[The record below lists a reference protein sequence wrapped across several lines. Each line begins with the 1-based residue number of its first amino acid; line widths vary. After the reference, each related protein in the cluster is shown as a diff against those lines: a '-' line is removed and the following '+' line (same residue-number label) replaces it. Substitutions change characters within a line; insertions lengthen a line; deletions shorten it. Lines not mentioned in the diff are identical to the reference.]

1 MDGQMAKETLELTS
15 YSGTFLI
22 LVLGIMV
29 ISGILAGLTNYFFS
43 EDQKSRG
50 LQAILGRCLLG
61 IAAAFTVPLFL
72 NIISS
77 NLLATAQKN
86 PTNLLVFNGICL
98 IFAFVLCR
106 FKEIV
111 FVKPSQKTDKDKKDN
126 TIIIPI
132 KTEYGFE
139 TSQREFLRDKMNR
152 AGMPESELNI
162 LRSIANKKHAHTSLV
177 DLLKDPELINY
188 KINETLSSLMAKGFV
203 DQRLSKENKLLLYL
217 TPKGHRI
224 LAKVFGESY
233 AYRHNPPN
241 E

>member
-1 MDGQMAKETLELTS
+1 MDGQMAKEALELTS

-43 EDQKSRG
+43 ENQKPQV

-61 IAAAFTVPLFL
+61 IAAALTVPLFL

-86 PTNLLVFNGICL
+86 PINLLVFNGICL

-106 FKEIV
+106 FKEII
-111 FVKPSQKTDKDKKDN
+111 FVKQSRKTEKDKKDN

-132 KTEYGFE
+132 KTDYGFE

-152 AGMPESELNI
+152 TGMSASELKI
-162 LRSIANKKHAHTSLV
+162 LGSIANKKHAHTSLV
-177 DLLKDPELINY
+177 DLLKDPGLINE

-203 DQRLSKENKLLLYL
+203 EQRLSQENRLLLYL

-224 LAKVFGESY
+224 LTKALGESH
-233 AYRHNPPN
+233 A
-241 E
+241 

>member
-1 MDGQMAKETLELTS
+1 MDGQMAKEALELTS

-43 EDQKSRG
+43 ENQKPRV

-61 IAAAFTVPLFL
+61 IAAALTVPLFL

-77 NLLATAQKN
+77 NLLTTAQKN
-86 PTNLLVFNGICL
+86 PINLLVFNGICL

-106 FKEIV
+106 FKEII
-111 FVKPSQKTDKDKKDN
+111 FVKQSQKTEKDKKDN

-139 TSQREFLRDKMNR
+139 TSQREFLRDKINR
-152 AGMPESELNI
+152 TGMSASELKI
-162 LRSIANKKHAHTSLV
+162 LGSIANKKHAHTSLV
-177 DLLKDPELINY
+177 DLLKDPGLINE

-203 DQRLSKENKLLLYL
+203 EQRLSQENRLLLYL
-217 TPKGHRI
+217 TPKGNRI
-224 LAKVFGESY
+224 LTKALGES
-233 AYRHNPPN
+233 HT
-241 E
+241 

>member
-1 MDGQMAKETLELTS
+1 MGGQMAKEALELTS

-29 ISGILAGLTNYFFS
+29 ISGILAGLTNFFFS
-43 EDQKSRG
+43 ENQKPRI

-61 IAAAFTVPLFL
+61 IAAALTVPLFL

-86 PTNLLVFNGICL
+86 PINLLVFNGVCL
-98 IFAFVLCR
+98 IFAFALCR
-106 FKEIV
+106 FKEII
-111 FVKPSQKTDKDKKDN
+111 FVKQSQKTEKDKKDN

-132 KTEYGFE
+132 KTEYGLE
-139 TSQREFLRDKMNR
+139 TSQREFLRDKTNR
-152 AGMPESELNI
+152 TGMSASELKI
-162 LRSIANKKHAHTSLV
+162 LGSIANKKNAHTSLV
-177 DLLKDPELINY
+177 DLLKDPELINE

-203 DQRLSKENKLLLYL
+203 EQRLSQENRLLLYL

-224 LAKVFGESY
+224 LAKALGESH
-233 AYRHNPPN
+233 A
-241 E
+241 

>member
-1 MDGQMAKETLELTS
+1 MGGQMAKEALELTS

-43 EDQKSRG
+43 ENQKPRV

-61 IAAAFTVPLFL
+61 IAAALTVPLFL

-86 PTNLLVFNGICL
+86 PINLLVFNGICL

-106 FKEIV
+106 FKEII
-111 FVKPSQKTDKDKKDN
+111 FLKQSQKTEKGKKDN

-139 TSQREFLRDKMNR
+139 TSQREFLRDKINR
-152 AGMPESELNI
+152 SEMSASELKI
-162 LRSIANKKHAHTSLV
+162 LGSIANKKHAHTSLV
-177 DLLKDPELINY
+177 DLLKDPELINE

-203 DQRLSKENKLLLYL
+203 EQRLSQENRLLLYL
-217 TPKGHRI
+217 TPKGNRI
-224 LAKVFGESY
+224 LTKALGESQ
-233 AYRHNPPN
+233 AYRHKT
-241 E
+241 

>member
-1 MDGQMAKETLELTS
+1 MDGQMAKEALELTS

-43 EDQKSRG
+43 ENQKPQV

-61 IAAAFTVPLFL
+61 IAAALTVPLFL

-77 NLLATAQKN
+77 NLLPTAQKN

-106 FKEIV
+106 FKEII
-111 FVKPSQKTDKDKKDN
+111 FVKQSRKTEKDKKDN

-132 KTEYGFE
+132 KTDYGFE

-152 AGMPESELNI
+152 TGMSASELKI
-162 LRSIANKKHAHTSLV
+162 LGSIANKKHAHTSLV
-177 DLLKDPELINY
+177 DLLKDPGLINE

-203 DQRLSKENKLLLYL
+203 EQRLSQENRLLLYL

-224 LAKVFGESY
+224 LTKALGES
-233 AYRHNPPN
+233 HT
-241 E
+241 

>member
-1 MDGQMAKETLELTS
+1 MDGQMAKEALELTS

-43 EDQKSRG
+43 ENQKPQV

-61 IAAAFTVPLFL
+61 IAAALTVPLFL

-86 PTNLLVFNGICL
+86 PINLLVFNGICL

-106 FKEIV
+106 FKEII
-111 FVKPSQKTDKDKKDN
+111 FVKQSQKAEKDKKDN

-132 KTEYGFE
+132 KTDYGFE

-152 AGMPESELNI
+152 TGMSASELKI
-162 LRSIANKKHAHTSLV
+162 LGSIANKKHAHTSLV
-177 DLLKDPELINY
+177 DLLKDPELINE

-203 DQRLSKENKLLLYL
+203 EQRLSQENRLLLYL

-224 LAKVFGESY
+224 LTKALGESLD
-233 AYRHNPPN
+233 YRHNT
-241 E
+241 

>member
-1 MDGQMAKETLELTS
+1 MGGQMAKETLELTS

-22 LVLGIMV
+22 LLLGIMV

-43 EDQKSRG
+43 ENQKPRV

-61 IAAAFTVPLFL
+61 IAAALTVPLFL

-86 PTNLLVFNGICL
+86 PINLLVFNGICL

-111 FVKPSQKTDKDKKDN
+111 FVKQSQKTDKDKKDN

-139 TSQREFLRDKMNR
+139 TSQREFLRDKMYR
-152 AGMPESELNI
+152 TGMSESELKI
-162 LRSIANKKHAHTSLV
+162 LGSIANKKHAPTSLV
-177 DLLKDPELINY
+177 DLLKDPKLINE

-203 DQRLSKENKLLLYL
+203 EQRLSKENRLLLYL
-217 TPKGHRI
+217 TPKGDRV
-224 LAKVFGESY
+224 LRKTFGESDT
-233 AYRHNPPN
+233 
-241 E
+241 

>member
-1 MDGQMAKETLELTS
+1 MDGQMAKEALELTS
-15 YSGTFLI
+15 YSSTFLI

-43 EDQKSRG
+43 ENQKPQV

-61 IAAAFTVPLFL
+61 IAAALTVPLFL

-106 FKEIV
+106 FKEII
-111 FVKPSQKTDKDKKDN
+111 FVKQSRKTEKDKKDN

-132 KTEYGFE
+132 KTDYGFE

-152 AGMPESELNI
+152 TGMSASELKI
-162 LRSIANKKHAHTSLV
+162 LGSIANKKHAHTSLV
-177 DLLKDPELINY
+177 DLLKDPELINE

-203 DQRLSKENKLLLYL
+203 EQRLSQENRLLLYL

-224 LAKVFGESY
+224 LTKALGESH
-233 AYRHNPPN
+233 A
-241 E
+241 

>member
-1 MDGQMAKETLELTS
+1 MDGQMAKEALELTS

-43 EDQKSRG
+43 ENQKPQV

-61 IAAAFTVPLFL
+61 IAAALTVPLFL

-77 NLLATAQKN
+77 NLLPTAQKN

-106 FKEIV
+106 FKEII
-111 FVKPSQKTDKDKKDN
+111 FVKQSRKTERDKKDN

-132 KTEYGFE
+132 KTDYGFE

-152 AGMPESELNI
+152 TGMSASELKI
-162 LRSIANKKHAHTSLV
+162 LGSIANKKHAHTSLV
-177 DLLKDPELINY
+177 DLLKDPGLINE

-203 DQRLSKENKLLLYL
+203 EQRLSQENRLLLYL

-224 LAKVFGESY
+224 LTKALGES
-233 AYRHNPPN
+233 HT
-241 E
+241 

>member
-1 MDGQMAKETLELTS
+1 MGGQMAKETLELTS

-43 EDQKSRG
+43 ENQKPRV
-50 LQAILGRCLLG
+50 LQTILGRCLLG
-61 IAAAFTVPLFL
+61 IAAALTVPLFL

-86 PTNLLVFNGICL
+86 PINLLVFNGICL

-106 FKEIV
+106 FKEII
-111 FVKPSQKTDKDKKDN
+111 FVKQSQKTEKDKKDN

-132 KTEYGFE
+132 KTDYGVE
-139 TSQREFLRDKMNR
+139 TSQREYLRDKTNR
-152 AGMPESELNI
+152 TEMSASELKI
-162 LRSIANKKHAHTSLV
+162 LGSIADKKHAHTSLV
-177 DLLKDPELINY
+177 DLLKDPELINE

-203 DQRLSKENKLLLYL
+203 EQRLSQENRLLLYL
-217 TPKGHRI
+217 TPKGHRV
-224 LAKVFGESY
+224 LTKAFGES
-233 AYRHNPPN
+233 HT
-241 E
+241 

>member
-22 LVLGIMV
+22 LVLGIMA

-43 EDQKSRG
+43 ENQKPRV
-50 LQAILGRCLLG
+50 LQAIFGRCLLG
-61 IAAAFTVPLFL
+61 IAAALTVPLFL

-86 PTNLLVFNGICL
+86 PINLLVFNGICL

-111 FVKPSQKTDKDKKDN
+111 FVKQSQKTDKDKKDN

-132 KTEYGFE
+132 KTESGFE
-139 TSQREFLRDKMNR
+139 TSQREFLKDKMNR
-152 AGMPESELNI
+152 TGMSASELKI
-162 LRSIANKKHAHTSLV
+162 LRSIAGKKHAHTSLV
-177 DLLKDPELINY
+177 DLLKDPELINE

-203 DQRLSKENKLLLYL
+203 EQRLNKENRLLLYL
-217 TPKGHRI
+217 TPKGNRI
-224 LAKVFGESY
+224 LTKALGESH
-233 AYRHNPPN
+233 AYRHNNSN

>member
-43 EDQKSRG
+43 ENQKPRV

-61 IAAAFTVPLFL
+61 IAAALTVPLFL
-72 NIISS
+72 NVISS
-77 NLLATAQKN
+77 NLLVKSQKN
-86 PTNLLVFNGICL
+86 PINLLVFNGICL

-106 FKEIV
+106 FKDIV
-111 FVKPSQKTDKDKKDN
+111 FVKQSQTTEKDKKDN

-139 TSQREFLRDKMNR
+139 TSQREVSRDKMNR
-152 AGMPESELNI
+152 TGMSASELKI
-162 LRSIANKKHAHTSLV
+162 LESIAGKKHAHTSLV
-177 DLLKDPELINY
+177 DLLKDPKLINE
-188 KINETLSSLMAKGFV
+188 KVNETLSSLMAKGFV
-203 DQRLSKENKLLLYL
+203 EQRLSKENRLLLYL
-217 TPKGHRI
+217 TPKGNRI
-224 LAKVFGESY
+224 LTKALGESDTWCS
-233 AYRHNPPN
+233 NS
-241 E
+241 

>member
-1 MDGQMAKETLELTS
+1 MDGQMAKEALELTS

-43 EDQKSRG
+43 ENQKPQV

-61 IAAAFTVPLFL
+61 IAAALTVPLFL

-106 FKEIV
+106 FKEII
-111 FVKPSQKTDKDKKDN
+111 FVKQSRKTEKDKKDN

-132 KTEYGFE
+132 KTDYGFE

-152 AGMPESELNI
+152 TGMSASELKI
-162 LRSIANKKHAHTSLV
+162 LGSIANKKHAHTSLV
-177 DLLKDPELINY
+177 DLLKDPELINE

-203 DQRLSKENKLLLYL
+203 EQRLSQENRLLLYL

-224 LAKVFGESY
+224 LTKALGESH
-233 AYRHNPPN
+233 A
-241 E
+241 